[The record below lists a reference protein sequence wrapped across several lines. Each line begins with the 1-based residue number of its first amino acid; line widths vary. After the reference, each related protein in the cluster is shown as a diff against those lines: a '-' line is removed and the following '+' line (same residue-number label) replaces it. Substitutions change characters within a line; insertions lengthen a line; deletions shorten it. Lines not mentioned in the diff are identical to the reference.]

1 MAEDRGKALVKRW
14 RALKETRAP
23 HMAYCDDL
31 ARVMLPQRIGFAS
44 QVEPGQRRTDEIFD
58 GTGMQA
64 ARGLANATGGM
75 LRPDG
80 QQWIFIEAADDE
92 SKTDDEAKDW
102 LADSEDRLVS
112 ALDAPRARFRQAL
125 GEADLDLVVFGMASV
140 FTNEADCMD
149 NLLFQTLH
157 PKDAVPFFGEEGSP
171 EGMFRSRSLKV
182 RQARDKFGA
191 DNLSDAVKKLI
202 EQDKLDDNVEFLH
215 AVLPRREAQKGA
227 SGARNMPFASLWMET
242 ESGKIVR
249 ESGFREFPYA
259 VPRWDTSSGDD
270 TGMSPGMI
278 ALPDTNTLQAME
290 ETVLIAGQRAA
301 APPLLAPN
309 DGTFDAANTFPDGI
323 TYYDADL
330 AKTLGRIPVGP
341 MDTGGN
347 LPIVVQMQDNKRQQ
361 VFAAYLRNV
370 LNLPVDGP
378 QMTATEVMQRK
389 EEFIREIGPVFG
401 RLETDYTAPIVERAF
416 LIMFRAGGF
425 LPVPDSLAG
434 RKIRFRYQSPVKK
447 IRQQVEAAAA
457 RMWALELVELEQVR
471 PGALDVLDIDE
482 YARFQAE
489 AGNVPQR
496 IIVSKDRVAEI
507 RMQRLEQQQQAAEA
521 AMMEGVVDS
530 GTKVMKA
537 LPKQGQAA

>member
-1 MAEDRGKALVKRW
+1 MAEERGKALVKRW
-14 RALKETRAP
+14 RALKEVRAP

-31 ARVMLPQRIGFAS
+31 ARVMLPQRVGFTS

-80 QQWIFIEAADDE
+80 QQWVFIEAADEE
-92 SKTDDEAKDW
+92 SKADDEAKEW
-102 LADSEDRLVS
+102 LADSEDRLTQ
-112 ALDAPRARFRQAL
+112 ALDSPRARFRQAL
-125 GEADLDLVVFGMASV
+125 GEGDLDLVVFGMASV
-140 FTNEADCMD
+140 FTGETDSMD

-157 PKDAVPFFGEEGSP
+157 PKDATPFFNEEGAP

-182 RQARDKFGA
+182 RQARDKFGV
-191 DNLSDAVKKLI
+191 DNLSDAVKKKI
-202 EQDKLDDNVEFLH
+202 EQDKLDDSVEFLH
-215 AVLPRREAQKGA
+215 AVLPRKEAQKGA

-242 ESGKIVR
+242 ESGKIAR
-249 ESGFREFPYA
+249 ESGYREFPFA

-290 ETVLIAGQRAA
+290 ETILIAGQRAA

-341 MDTGGN
+341 MDSGGS

-370 LNLPVDGP
+370 LNLPVEGP

-389 EEFIREIGPVFG
+389 EEFIREVGPVFG
-401 RLETDYTAPIVERAF
+401 RLETDYTAPIIERAF

-425 LPVPDSLAG
+425 APVPDSLAG
-434 RKIRFRYQSPVKK
+434 KKIRFRYQSPVKK

-457 RMWALELVELEQVR
+457 RMWALELVELEQIR
-471 PGALDVLDIDE
+471 PGALDVLNIDE

-489 AGNVPQR
+489 ANNVPQR

-507 RMQRLEQQQQAAEA
+507 RTQRLAQQQQAAEA
-521 AMMEGVVDS
+521 AMLEGTVDA
-530 GTKVMKA
+530 GTKIMKA
-537 LPKQGQAA
+537 LPKPGAAA